1 MPRHHETHARRLVA
15 VLALGKSAAPESALA
30 PELASLLEG
39 LGYELYG
46 TLRQRR
52 QDLGS
57 SLPVGSGKLAELRE
71 LIEAASL
78 APGDSVLVASAIDLS
93 PGHLRNLEKALDVPV
108 IDRTEVIL
116 RVFEERAASPL
127 AKLEIERA
135 RLVHS
140 LPRIRDTDAAQ
151 RQEGGGGRAAKGHSQ
166 TELAKRAALRRIA
179 ELGRK
184 IDTLRGEQKRHVE
197 RRRGVPRVAL
207 VGYTNVGKSSWMEAL
222 TGRSVGVKDE
232 LFHTLGTRVHALRG
246 EGARVLVADTVGFI
260 EELPHTLVE
269 SFRSTLEEALDADLR
284 LHVADASSP
293 RLDAQIAVTREVIAG
308 VNAPEARELLLLN
321 KIDRLDAE
329 QQGALRERYPDAL
342 FVSSRSVDDRKRLVT
357 HLRALVAAPPPARE
371 PEELSTSMGPE
382 HALV

>member
-1 MPRHHETHARRLVA
+1 MPRHHETHARRLVV
-15 VLALGKSAAPESALA
+15 VLALGKSASPESALA
-30 PELASLLEG
+30 PELISLLEG
-39 LGYELYG
+39 LGYELLG

-57 SLPVGSGKLAELRE
+57 SLPIGSGKLAELRE
-71 LIEAASL
+71 LLET
-78 APGDSVLVASAIDLS
+78 APLGSEDSVLVASAVDLS
-93 PGHLRNLEKALDVPV
+93 PGHLRNLEKALELPV

-116 RVFEERAASPL
+116 RIFEERAASPL
-127 AKLEIERA
+127 GRLEIERA

-140 LPRIRDTDAAQ
+140 LPRIRDTNAAQ

-166 TELAKRAALRRIA
+166 TELAKRAALKRIA

-184 IDTLRGEQKRHVE
+184 IDTLRAEQKRHVE
-197 RRRGVPRVAL
+197 RRRDVPRVAL

-222 TGRSVGVKDE
+222 TARSVGVKDE

-246 EGARVLVADTVGFI
+246 EGARVLVADTVGFL

-293 RLDAQIAVTREVIAG
+293 RLDAQIAVTREVIG
-308 VNAPEARELLLLN
+308 SVEAPEARELLVLN
-321 KIDRLDAE
+321 KVDRLDQE
-329 QQGALRERYPDAL
+329 QLAALRERYADAL
-342 FVSSRSVDDRKRLVT
+342 FVSSRSVEDRRRLVET
-357 HLRALVAAPPPARE
+357 IRELVAAKAVAA
-371 PEELSTSMGPE
+371 GPE
-382 HALV
+382 LLQA